1 MCLAKIKKWFCKC
14 SEPKVIIKTEV
25 KAIKEIEKMPTHL
38 DVDNIEDNK
47 KIATYLKSLTMTL
60 DQYRQN
66 FSIREIKIEKD
77 KHIIVNNSELLFDGS
92 LYA

>member
-1 MCLAKIKKWFCKC
+1 MVEIG
-14 SEPKVIIKTEV
+14 SEI
-25 KAIKEIEKMPTHL
+25 L
-38 DVDNIEDNK
+38 SDNK